1 MTYNYSSRITYVTEL
16 KPKEK
21 DQPIDTVS
29 QIVWD
34 QYNTN

>member
-1 MTYNYSSRITYVTEL
+1 MTYSYSSRMSYVNEL

-21 DQPIDTVS
+21 DHPLDTVS

-34 QYNTN
+34 QYNTS